1 MEILTFKL
9 VFWLVGLVLGLIFA
23 REAYFIAKM
32 DTETRKY
39 LIHRFAT
46 DPVFWAYVVLLVLV
60 LGLAVWYYTWIVSSN
75 LAYSSAA

>member
-46 DPVFWAYVVLLVLV
+46 DPVFWAYVVLLALV
-60 LGLAVWYYTWIVSSN
+60 LGLAIWYYTWIVSSN
-75 LAYSSAA
+75 LAYGSAA